1 MFSLEGSYERYVHHI
16 HDHIYIYYTC
26 MYIICMFVCT
36 YMYTDKCTGNDYI
49 SIPYRYTYTY
59 IERERE
65 RDTYRE
71 RDRDVCVSHSSGFH
85 YS

>member
-1 MFSLEGSYERYVHHI
+1 
-16 HDHIYIYYTC
+16 

-65 RDTYRE
+65 KEIHIERE
-71 RDRDVCVSHSSGFH
+71 IEMCVCLTLLAFIIAEDMSIDPVFLINK
-85 YS
+85 YSFLNYLK